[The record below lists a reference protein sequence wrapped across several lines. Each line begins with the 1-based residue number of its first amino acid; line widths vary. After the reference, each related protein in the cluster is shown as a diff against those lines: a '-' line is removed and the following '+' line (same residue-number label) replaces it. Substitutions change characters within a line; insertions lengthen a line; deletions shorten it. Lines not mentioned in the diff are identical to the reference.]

1 MNGNAA
7 LLQQHAEALALSSP
21 LLLPYERQL
30 LEDAIMDDSMI
41 ITAAGLGWQ
50 RVAAVLLR
58 IAQHA
63 RMAGANELDAPQAQN
78 QLASQQQHSDPAHPQ
93 PAAAASAAAR
103 ATSSPTAPPVAAA
116 PGPQHPARGGLPG
129 CVLVL
134 GASPWQRAL
143 ITSELARHDPSLP
156 PPVDITNEVP
166 ASERVQLY
174 RASPGGR
181 PLFITPRILVVD
193 LLSHR
198 LRGREVAGV
207 LLLNAHRASDTS
219 GEGFAVALLRADCP
233 AGGGRGG
240 ASAGCWVRALSD
252 APVAFNQGFNRVE
265 KVMKALHL
273 RRLHLWPRF
282 QEHVRQCL
290 DEHKPVVVEWDQELS
305 GAMLLIQAALLEVL
319 EGLIRELRR
328 TNNKLD
334 TSELVLENGVL
345 RSFDEIVRRQLDPI
359 WHTVSWKTRRICA
372 DLRTLRELSALLL
385 STDCVTF
392 LAHLE
397 GLRQSEGV
405 RCVWLFHDATHAIYE
420 QARRRVYIYR
430 QQGAVEKAAAAAV
443 GSGSGGGEGS
453 EVEAVLEE
461 PPKWGLLV
469 EVLGEVQRQRR
480 QLRALG
486 QLHPQGAAAA
496 IAAAGQREGAA
507 ADTTTRGSGGG
518 GAQDRGR
525 STTEASIR
533 SRTAAAAESGV
544 EVVDLA
550 SSDEGS
556 DGAEEDEEDGRQVRG
571 RAAGVAAGGT
581 AAASNARGGAAAAGA
596 GGAEADAAV
605 DGPSLRALLEE
616 LGLLSD
622 TGGAAGG
629 GGAAASG
636 AAAAGGD
643 KAGGP
648 SGSGA
653 AGAVPGCGPADAG
666 AAAAVVTPRDLRLL
680 AEAGR
685 GPVLVVARE
694 LHSARLLERV
704 VREGGRAVMQ
714 HLYESYLLSKLSTSE
729 GGAGRG
735 GANGGGGGTTGG
747 RAGGRAGGRGGGWK
761 RYRGGG
767 GGDPDE
773 SGRGPVLRPGEHQAL
788 LAEAHRVGAER
799 GDLTEAPGG
808 RAAKRAKLGQGEAG
822 GAAGGTA
829 GGGRGARG
837 RVSAAG
843 GGGSARGRGRRGGSG
858 GGGARRQRKPDDSP
872 VRVAAAAEEEGM
884 EEEEEE
890 QERDKGI
897 EGRAAAAT
905 RAATATGAHSGVLPR
920 AGRAGRAGRGA
931 AATHAGGGNG
941 DDDDD
946 DEGGASDPQ
955 SDADEW
961 ADRGQQPRSRRAAQK
976 SRGGG
981 GTGGRRRAG
990 DGGGRS
996 AGRAEQRGGRGR
1008 GGGRGGNG
1016 AAAPGKGRAPATAG
1030 GRGAAAAARPESAAA
1045 AGGATTTG
1053 PGGGDGLGAGSPSQ
1067 PSSPPP
1073 PLLVDVHFVSLDSH
1087 DEFVLWRLR
1096 PSFVIMYEPDL
1107 AFLRQVEVYQAERCL
1122 AGGCP
1127 LWLHTLSYGQS
1138 LEQQRFRAAVE
1149 RERDTLLRLI
1159 QVKQH
1164 LVLPAQAVVAQGPN
1178 GATGG
1183 GGGGVGAL
1191 SADLWLDVYSAN
1203 ALTRV
1208 AGGRAAARG
1217 GGLGAGGPGG
1227 PKRLVVDVREFMSSL
1242 PAVLHQKGFELLPVT
1257 LEVGDYVLSPQLVV
1271 ERKSLP
1277 DLHASL
1283 ASGRLYHQAEVMCRH
1298 YARPLLLIEFD
1309 ADRQFGLQSAS
1320 ELGDDI
1326 DPKNVISKLT
1336 LLTLHFPK
1344 LRLLWSR
1351 SPHATADLF
1360 ASLKSNQDEP
1370 DPAAAAL
1377 VGVPLGPDG
1386 VPLPLQPGA
1395 APGQGQGSGAAGGP
1409 AAAYPLE
1416 SVVNQPALELLRRL
1430 PGVNDSNYRAILG
1443 HVSSLAE
1450 LAALPLQRLESIM
1463 ASAKNARALRE
1474 FLDAPCPRI

>member
-193 LLSHR
+193 LLAHR

-233 AGGGRGG
+233 AGGRGG
-240 ASAGCWVRALSD
+240 AGAGCWVRALSD

-305 GAMLLIQAALLEVL
+305 SAMLLIQAALLEVL

-397 GLRQSEGV
+397 GLRQSEG
-405 RCVWLFHDATHAIYE
+405 
-420 QARRRVYIYR
+420 ARRRVYIYR

-443 GSGSGGGEGS
+443 GSGGGGGEGS

-486 QLHPQGAAAA
+486 QLDPQGAAAA

-556 DGAEEDEEDGRQVRG
+556 DGAKEDEEDGRHVRG

-622 TGGAAGG
+622 NGGAAGG
-629 GGAAASG
+629 GGAAASA

-648 SGSGA
+648 SGSAG
-653 AGAVPGCGPADAG
+653 AGAVPGCGPVD
-666 AAAAVVTPRDLRLL
+666 AAAAVVTLRDLRLL

-735 GANGGGGGTTGG
+735 GANGSGGGTTGG
-747 RAGGRAGGRGGGWK
+747 RAGGRAGGRGGGRGGGWK
-761 RYRGGG
+761 RYRGGS

-799 GDLTEAPGG
+799 GDLTEVPGG

-837 RVSAAG
+837 RGSAAG
-843 GGGSARGRGRRGGSG
+843 GGGSARGRGRRGGG
-858 GGGARRQRKPDDSP
+858 CARRQRKPDDSP
-872 VRVAAAAEEEGM
+872 VRVAAAAEEEEEGM
-884 EEEEEE
+884 EEEEVEE
-890 QERDKGI
+890 KGE

-920 AGRAGRAGRGA
+920 AGRAGRAGRA
-931 AATHAGGGNG
+931 AAAAAHAGGGNG
-941 DDDDD
+941 DDEEEEDD
-946 DEGGASDPQ
+946 DEGGGSDPQ

-961 ADRGQQPRSRRAAQK
+961 ADRGQQPRSRRAAPQ

-981 GTGGRRRAG
+981 GRGTGGRGRAG
-990 DGGGRS
+990 AGGGRG

-1008 GGGRGGNG
+1008 GGGRRGNG
-1016 AAAPGKGRAPATAG
+1016 AAAPGKGTAPATAG

-1045 AGGATTTG
+1045 AGGANATG
-1053 PGGGDGLGAGSPSQ
+1053 QGDGGDGLGAGSPPQ
-1067 PSSPPP
+1067 PSSPPPPPPP

-1159 QVKQH
+1159 QAKQH

-1178 GATGG
+1178 GAGG
-1183 GGGGVGAL
+1183 GGGGAL

-1203 ALTRV
+1203 ALTRA

-1217 GGLGAGGPGG
+1217 GGLGGGGPGG

-1395 APGQGQGSGAAGGP
+1395 APGQGQGQGSGAAGGP